1 MAEKENVLTLT
12 YDLLKYII
20 PQLAKYPRTQK
31 FLLADRIQ
39 LNLMDI
45 LDLLIEA
52 YYSKSVDFKKS
63 NLLKVNL
70 LLEKLRYLVRLS
82 HDLHCIN
89 TDRYE
94 ILQRMVNEIGKQTG
108 GWLKSIAAA

>member
-1 MAEKENVLTLT
+1 MAEKENVITLT

-39 LNLMDI
+39 LNIMDI

-52 YYSKSVDFKKS
+52 YYSKSKEYKKN

-82 HDLHCIN
+82 HDLHCIKKHLAIKMLH
-89 TDRYE
+89 RSL
-94 ILQRMVNEIGKQTG
+94 IKRG
-108 GWLKSIAAA
+108 